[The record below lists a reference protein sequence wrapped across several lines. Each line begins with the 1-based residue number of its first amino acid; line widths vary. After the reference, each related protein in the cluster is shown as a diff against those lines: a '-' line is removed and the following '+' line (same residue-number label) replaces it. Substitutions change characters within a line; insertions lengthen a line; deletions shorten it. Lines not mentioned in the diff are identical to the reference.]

1 MTQQLAQWACLVFV
15 MLWLGLFCIG
25 LVREVSN
32 RKADSATAMAF
43 VLMISG
49 ILALLLRAAG
59 TFSMIF

>member
-1 MTQQLAQWACLVFV
+1 MTQQLAQWACLVL
-15 MLWLGLFCIG
+15 MLSWNCLLCIG
-25 LVREVSN
+25 LVREVAN

-59 TFSMIF
+59 AFSMIW